1 MMFRRILVI
10 CTGNICRS
18 PAGERL
24 LRRALPGV
32 TVDSAGIP
40 GLSGYPAD
48 RMMQAVCEAGG
59 ITLDGHLSRPV
70 TPAMLHGYDL
80 LLAMEQSHIR
90 QLTVRAPEARGKT
103 LLFSHWTENG
113 HNRNITD
120 PFGQNRQVFEQVFGQ
135 LEQAAR
141 AWAQHLR
148 G

>member
-1 MMFRRILVI
+1 MMFRHILVI

-32 TVDSAGIP
+32 TVDSAGVAGLP
-40 GLSGYPAD
+40 GHPAD
-48 RMMQAVCEAGG
+48 SMMQAVCEAGG

-70 TPAMLHGYDL
+70 TPAMLRQYDL
-80 LLAMEQSHIR
+80 LLVMEQAHIR
-90 QLTVRAPEARGKT
+90 QLTARAPEARGKIM
-103 LLFSHWTENG
+103 LFSHWSGNV
-113 HNRNITD
+113 NDTD
-120 PFGQNRQVFEQVFGQ
+120 ISDPVGQDRQVFEQVYSQ
-135 LEQAAR
+135 LGQAAR

>member
-1 MMFRRILVI
+1 MFRRILVI

-32 TVDSAGIP
+32 VVDSAGTLGIT
-40 GLSGYPAD
+40 GYPAD

-59 ITLDGHLSRPV
+59 ISLDGHLSRPV
-70 TPAMLHGYDL
+70 TPSLMRVYDL
-80 LLAMEQSHIR
+80 LLAMEQSHISH
-90 QLTVRAPEARGKT
+90 LTALAPEARGKI
-103 LLFSHWTENG
+103 LLFSHWSENVS
-113 HNRNITD
+113 HKNIND
-120 PFGQNRQVFEQVFGQ
+120 PYGQNRQAFEQVFFQ